1 MTDPR
6 DDRAAERDAAHH
18 HLLASDPAMAALAA
32 AHGPLAPYQ
41 RPHEL
46 PLHDGDLFEGLV
58 FHIVGQ
64 SISERSAL
72 AVFGRL
78 RELLGGSVQG
88 TSMAATTVESLHATG
103 LSTAKSRALLGLARA
118 VDEGSLRLGNL
129 ETAPDETVIA
139 RLTALPGIGPWTAQI
154 FLLYELRRPDAFPA
168 WEIGLRRAVGML
180 DELAQPPAGGA
191 TLRRAADWRPYRSY
205 AAGHLWRTLR

>member
-6 DDRAAERDAAHH
+6 DDRAAERAAAHR
-18 HLLASDPAMAALAA
+18 HLLAGEPAMAALAA
-32 AHGPLAPYQ
+32 AQGPIDPFG

-78 RELLGGSVQG
+78 REQLGGAVQS
-88 TSMAATTVESLHATG
+88 TAMAAVTVSSLHATG
-103 LSTAKSRALLGLARA
+103 LSMAKSRALLGLARA
-118 VDEGSLRLGNL
+118 VDQGALRLASL
-129 ETAPDETVIA
+129 VTAPDERVVA

-154 FLLYELRRPDAFPA
+154 FLLYELRRPDAFPGQ
-168 WEIGLRRAVGML
+168 EIGLRRAVGML
-180 DELAQPPAGGA
+180 DGLAGPPPAA
-191 TLRRAADWRPYRSY
+191 AVLARAAAWRPYRSY
-205 AAGHLWRTLR
+205 AAGYLWRTLR

>member
-32 AHGPLAPYQ
+32 AHGPIDPYQ

-78 RELLGGSVQG
+78 RTVLGGAISSRSLAAVSVP
-88 TSMAATTVESLHATG
+88 SLRETG
-103 LSTAKSRALLGLARA
+103 LSTAKAQTPASLA
-118 VDEGSLRLGNL
+118 
-129 ETAPDETVIA
+129 
-139 RLTALPGIGPWTAQI
+139 
-154 FLLYELRRPDAFPA
+154 
-168 WEIGLRRAVGML
+168 
-180 DELAQPPAGGA
+180 
-191 TLRRAADWRPYRSY
+191 
-205 AAGHLWRTLR
+205 